1 MNLEDKR
8 KRKGLLKC
16 RAPVK
21 LPLGY
26 RICLWLNAQ
35 ASVIEVFTQT
45 YERKLRENMDAAR
58 LRGQSDVG

>member
-1 MNLEDKR
+1 MSLEDKR

-16 RAPVK
+16 RAPVN

-35 ASVIEVFTQT
+35 ASVVEVFTRT
-45 YERKLRENMDAAR
+45 YERKLKESMDVTR
-58 LRGQSDVG
+58 LRGPSDVG

>member
-1 MNLEDKR
+1 MSLEDKR

-35 ASVIEVFTQT
+35 ASVVEVFTRT
-45 YERKLRENMDAAR
+45 YERKLRENMDVTR
-58 LRGQSDVG
+58 LRGPSDVG

>member
-1 MNLEDKR
+1 MSLEDKR
-8 KRKGLLKC
+8 RRKGLLKC

-35 ASVIEVFTQT
+35 ASVVEVFTRT
-45 YERKLRENMDAAR
+45 YERKLRENMDVTR
-58 LRGQSDVG
+58 LRGPSNVG

>member
-1 MNLEDKR
+1 MSLEDKR

-35 ASVIEVFTQT
+35 ASVVEVFTRT
-45 YERKLRENMDAAR
+45 YERKLREDMDVTR
-58 LRGQSDVG
+58 LRGPSDVE

>member
-1 MNLEDKR
+1 MSLEDKR
-8 KRKGLLKC
+8 RRKGLLKC

-35 ASVIEVFTQT
+35 ASVVEVFTRT
-45 YERKLRENMDAAR
+45 YERKLRENMDVTR
-58 LRGQSDVG
+58 LRGPSDVG

>member
-1 MNLEDKR
+1 MNVEDKR
-8 KRKGLLKC
+8 RRKGLLKC

-35 ASVIEVFTQT
+35 ASVIEVFTRT
-45 YERKLRENMDAAR
+45 YERKLRENMDATKER
-58 LRGQSDVG
+58 YDKRY

>member
-1 MNLEDKR
+1 MNVEDKR

-16 RAPVK
+16 RAPVN

-35 ASVIEVFTQT
+35 ASVVEVFTRT
-45 YERKLRENMDAAR
+45 YERKLRENMDVTR
-58 LRGQSDVG
+58 LRGPSDVG

>member
-1 MNLEDKR
+1 MSLEDKR

-16 RAPVK
+16 RAPVN

-35 ASVIEVFTQT
+35 ASVVEVFTRT
-45 YERKLRENMDAAR
+45 YERKLKENMDVTR
-58 LRGQSDVG
+58 LRGPSDVG

>member
-1 MNLEDKR
+1 MNVEDKR
-8 KRKGLLKC
+8 RRKGLLKC

-35 ASVIEVFTQT
+35 ASVIEVFTRT
-45 YERKLRENMDAAR
+45 YERKLRENMNATKERYDKR
-58 LRGQSDVG
+58 Y

>member
-1 MNLEDKR
+1 MSVEDKR

-16 RAPVK
+16 RAPVN

-35 ASVIEVFTQT
+35 ASVVEVFTRT
-45 YERKLRENMDAAR
+45 YERKLKENMDVTR
-58 LRGQSDVG
+58 LRGPSDVG

>member
-1 MNLEDKR
+1 MSLEDKR

-35 ASVIEVFTQT
+35 ASVIEVFTRT
-45 YERKLRENMDAAR
+45 YERKLRERMDATR
-58 LRGQSDVG
+58 LRGPSDVG

>member
-16 RAPVK
+16 RAPVN

-35 ASVIEVFTQT
+35 ASVVEVFTRT
-45 YERKLRENMDAAR
+45 YERKLKENMDVTR
-58 LRGQSDVG
+58 LRGPSDVG

>member
-1 MNLEDKR
+1 MSLEDKR

-21 LPLGY
+21 LPIGY

-35 ASVIEVFTQT
+35 ASVVEVFTRT
-45 YERKLRENMDAAR
+45 YERKLRENMDVTR
-58 LRGQSDVG
+58 LRGPSDVG

>member
-1 MNLEDKR
+1 MSVEDKR

-16 RAPVK
+16 RAPVN

-35 ASVIEVFTQT
+35 ASVVEVFTRT
-45 YERKLRENMDAAR
+45 YERKLRENMDVTR
-58 LRGQSDVG
+58 LRGPSDVG

>member
-1 MNLEDKR
+1 MSLEDKR

-16 RAPVK
+16 RAPVN

-35 ASVIEVFTQT
+35 ASVVEVFTRT
-45 YERKLRENMDAAR
+45 YERKLRENMDVTR
-58 LRGQSDVG
+58 LRGPSDVG

>member
-1 MNLEDKR
+1 MNVEDKR
-8 KRKGLLKC
+8 RRKGLLKC

-35 ASVIEVFTQT
+35 ASLIEVFTRT
-45 YERKLRENMDAAR
+45 YERKLKERMGATKERYDKR
-58 LRGQSDVG
+58 Y

>member
-1 MNLEDKR
+1 MNVEDKR

-16 RAPVK
+16 RAPVN

-35 ASVIEVFTQT
+35 ASVVEVFTRT
-45 YERKLRENMDAAR
+45 YERKLRENIDVTR
-58 LRGQSDVG
+58 LRGPSDVG

>member
-1 MNLEDKR
+1 MSVEDKR

-35 ASVIEVFTQT
+35 ASVVEVFTRT
-45 YERKLRENMDAAR
+45 YERKLRENMDVTR
-58 LRGQSDVG
+58 LRGPSDVG

>member
-1 MNLEDKR
+1 MNVEDKR
-8 KRKGLLKC
+8 RRKGLLKC

-35 ASVIEVFTQT
+35 ASVIEVFTRT
-45 YERKLRENMDAAR
+45 YERKLRESMDVTR
-58 LRGQSDVG
+58 LRGPSDVG

>member
-1 MNLEDKR
+1 MNVEDKR

-26 RICLWLNAQ
+26 RICVWLNAQ
-35 ASVIEVFTQT
+35 ASVIEVFTRT
-45 YERKLRENMDAAR
+45 YERKLKENMDATR
-58 LRGQSDVG
+58 LRGPSDVG

>member
-1 MNLEDKR
+1 MSLEDKR

-35 ASVIEVFTQT
+35 ASVVEVFTRT
-45 YERKLRENMDAAR
+45 YERKLKENMDVTR
-58 LRGQSDVG
+58 LRGPSDVG